1 MSRGLKVA
9 LVLTAV
15 ALFLCCVA
23 GLGATFLG
31 TRLVGRVF
39 ITNPERVQA
48 VGRQIADYEVPG
60 GYAEMFAMNVMGL
73 KMVAISSSTSSNYL
87 IIMLMQLPS
96 GIQISREEMERQ
108 IEQALA
114 RQTGLDSADMASV
127 DQQETII
134 KGQPVTLTVR
144 EGANQN
150 GRSLRQITG
159 LFEGKGGPAVLMVT
173 GETSTW
179 DQPLVDRF
187 IASIR

>member
-9 LVLTAV
+9 LVLTAIV
-15 ALFLCCVA
+15 LFLCCVA

-48 VGRQIADYEVPG
+48 VGRQIADYEVPT

-73 KMVAISSSTSSNYL
+73 KMVAISPSTSADYQ
-87 IIMLMQLPS
+87 IIMLMQLPA
-96 GIQISREEMERQ
+96 GIQISQEEMERQ

-114 RQTGLDSADMASV
+114 RQTGLDSADMTSEE
-127 DQQETII
+127 QQTRI
-134 KGQPVTLTVR
+134 KGELVKLTVR
-144 EGANQN
+144 EGTTRH
-150 GRSLRQITG
+150 GEHLRQVTG
-159 LFEGKGGPAVLMVT
+159 LFVGKGGPAVLMVT
-173 GETSTW
+173 GDTATW
-179 DQPLVDRF
+179 DPTLVDRF

>member
-9 LVLTAV
+9 LVVTAIV
-15 ALFLCCVA
+15 LFLCCVA

-48 VGRQIADYEVPG
+48 VGRQIADYEVPA

-73 KMVAISSSTSSNYL
+73 KMVAISPSTSSDYL
-87 IIMLMQLPS
+87 IIMLMQLPA

-114 RQTGLDSADMASV
+114 RQTGLDSADMTSE
-127 DQQETII
+127 DQETRI
-134 KGQPVTLTVR
+134 KDELVTLTVR
-144 EGANQN
+144 EGTTQD
-150 GRSLRQITG
+150 GQRMRQVTG
-159 LFEGKGGPAVLMVT
+159 LFEGKGGPAVLMVM
-173 GETSTW
+173 GETATW
-179 DQPLVDRF
+179 DSTLVDRF